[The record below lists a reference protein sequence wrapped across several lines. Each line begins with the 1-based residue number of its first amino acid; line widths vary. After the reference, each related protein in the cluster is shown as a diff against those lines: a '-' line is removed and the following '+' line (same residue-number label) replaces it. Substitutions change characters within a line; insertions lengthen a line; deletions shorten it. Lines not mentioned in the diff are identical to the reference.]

1 MGFMIL
7 FGAFLVGLEDCVE
20 GGWYIDYISNLATM
34 FVGEDFAAEV
44 VVTGKGSPS
53 SRNL

>member
-7 FGAFLVGLEDCVE
+7 FGAFL
-20 GGWYIDYISNLATM
+20 DYISNLATM
-34 FVGEDFAAEV
+34 FVGEDFAVEV

-53 SRNL
+53 SRNH